1 MDSVLKSLED
11 LALNEDQQEEMKN
24 LLEKVGG
31 DTL

>member
-24 LLEKVGG
+24 LLENVGG